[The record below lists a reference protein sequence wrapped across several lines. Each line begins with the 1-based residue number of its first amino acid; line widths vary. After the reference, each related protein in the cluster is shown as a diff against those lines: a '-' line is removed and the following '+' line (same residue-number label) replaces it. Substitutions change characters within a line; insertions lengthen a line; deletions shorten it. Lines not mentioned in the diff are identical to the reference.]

1 MSQPPSSSSS
11 LFGKLQSGLS
21 YLDGA
26 FKDTLEGQQEQGQ
39 EEGELLEE
47 VAAQRLQV
55 NTCIIKVGTGALLS
69 WVVLVR
75 WLVGGL
81 RC

>member
-26 FKDTLEGQQEQGQ
+26 FKDTLEGQGE

-47 VAAQRLQV
+47 VAAQRMQV
-55 NTCIIKVGTGALLS
+55 TNQRGH
-69 WVVLVR
+69 
-75 WLVGGL
+75 
-81 RC
+81 